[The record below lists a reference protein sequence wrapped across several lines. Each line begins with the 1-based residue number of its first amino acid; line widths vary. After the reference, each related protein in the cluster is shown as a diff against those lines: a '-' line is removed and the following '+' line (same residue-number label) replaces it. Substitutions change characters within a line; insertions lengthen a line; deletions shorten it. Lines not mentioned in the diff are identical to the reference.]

1 MFGRIALCACF
12 AVAGLCLA
20 VLFADRSTFASELAS
35 TEYDLEV
42 FVREGCPHCTAAK
55 VFLEQLGRDRP
66 GLRMIIRDVGADRAA
81 LARLKDLASRRDM
94 RTLGVPAFYLRGQL
108 IIGYSAAET
117 TGARIKALLDRP
129 IGQIRDRP
137 PVGACRPEEDAPCE
151 DQTVQDR
158 LATDSIE
165 TRWFGRL
172 SVRELGLPV
181 FTLAIGLLDGLNPC
195 AMWVLLFLLSLLVH
209 LRSRAKMALIAGTF
223 VFVSGL
229 TYFAFMAAWL
239 NVFLWIGI
247 TRSVQLLLGVV
258 AGAIGIINVKDFFV
272 FRRGLSLVI
281 PERAKPRLY
290 KQARA
295 VLQAENFVAALT
307 GIVVLAVLVNAV
319 ELLCTAGFPALYT
332 EILTLRRLPWW
343 QYYAY
348 LGLYNVAYMFDDAL
362 MVGIAVVTLSHHQL
376 QAGGAR
382 WLKLISGLV
391 MIGLGSVLL
400 MHPDWLVG

>member
-1 MFGRIALCACF
+1 MIARIALCAAL

-20 VLFADRSTFASELAS
+20 VPLTDRSAFASEPAS
-35 TEYDLEV
+35 SEYDLEV
-42 FVREGCPHCTAAK
+42 FVREGCPHCAAAK
-55 VFLEQLGRDRP
+55 IFLDELGRDRP
-66 GLRMIIRDVGADRAA
+66 GLRTVIYDVGTDRAA
-81 LARLKDLASRRDM
+81 LARLKDLASRHGM

-108 IIGYSAAET
+108 IIGYSGAET
-117 TGARIKALLDRP
+117 TGARIKAILDRP
-129 IGQIRDRP
+129 IGQIRERP
-137 PVGACRPEEDAPCE
+137 PVGACRPEGDVPCE
-151 DQTVQDR
+151 DQTGQDR

-181 FTLAIGLLDGLNPC
+181 FTLAIGLLDGFNPC

-209 LRSRAKMALIAGTF
+209 LRSRAKMAVIAGTF
-223 VFVSGL
+223 VLVSGL
-229 TYFAFMAAWL
+229 AYFAFMAAWL
-239 NVFLWIGI
+239 NVFLWMGMA
-247 TRSVQLLLGVV
+247 RSVQALLGVV
-258 AGAIGIINVKDFFV
+258 AGAIGIINVKDFFA

-290 KQARA
+290 EQARA
-295 VLQAENFVAALT
+295 VLQADNLVAAIT
-307 GIVVLAVLVNAV
+307 GIIVLAVLVNAV
-319 ELLCTAGFPALYT
+319 ELLCTAGFPVLYT

-343 QYYAY
+343 QYYGY
-348 LGLYNVAYMFDDAL
+348 LGLYNVAYMFDDAV

-391 MIGLGSVLL
+391 MIGLGSLL
-400 MHPDWLVG
+400 LVNPDWLAG